1 MGSFNQPRRVGRRG
15 GRPRRVGWIATIGVA
30 TILATSFV
38 NAASMSPGLASARPG
53 STPRISSGPSRS
65 LQWALPASPVGRQ
78 LRWLIDVA
86 SHPPVSAAELRAHF
100 DATFLGQVTPK
111 EFNAALAS
119 LHVSGAWRIV
129 TLDAGVAAGVLDAN
143 VVSGGT
149 RFGVEIA
156 VDPKGLIGGLL
167 VQPSPALP
175 ALPTSWKALEA
186 RLSTL
191 APDVGFEAATLSP
204 RGACTPL
211 RTISPTTARP
221 LGSMFKLFVLGAVAH
236 AVKRGTASW
245 DQPVA
250 LEANLTSLPSGV
262 LQVDPAGTRFSL
274 AQFAE
279 IMISSSDNTAADRL
293 AALVGRQA
301 VETQVRAWSAHAPLD
316 MPFLRT
322 RELFVLK
329 YADYPHYADA
339 YLALPPT
346 SRAGYLTRV
355 VDEVPLSA
363 VDISASDLGTPRA
376 VDSIEWFASPS
387 DLCRAFTGLYAEAH
401 GPSAAPIAAAMSLND
416 GGLGLS
422 PKQWPEVWFK
432 GGSETGVLSLGY
444 LARDRRG
451 KVVVV
456 AVLLSDPRK
465 SIDEGTVA
473 PELLSIL
480 RGAFRLAS

>member
-1 MGSFNQPRRVGRRG
+1 MRNS
-15 GRPRRVGWIATIGVA
+15 
-30 TILATSFV
+30 S
-38 NAASMSPGLASARPG
+38 ASSP
-53 STPRISSGPSRS
+53 S
-65 LQWALPASPVGRQ
+65 LQWALPGSPVGRQ
-78 LRWLIDVA
+78 LDWLVAAA
-86 SHPPVSAAELRAHF
+86 SHPPVAAAELRAHF
-100 DATFLGQVTPK
+100 DATFLGQVSPK
-111 EFNAALAS
+111 EFNAAIAS

-129 TLDAGVAAGVLDAN
+129 TLDAGAAGVLDAN

-149 RFGVEIA
+149 RLGVEIA
-156 VDPKGLIGGLL
+156 VDSKGLIDGLL

-175 ALPTSWKALEA
+175 APPTSWKALEA
-186 RLSTL
+186 KLSTL
-191 APDVGFEAATLSP
+191 ASDVGFEAATLSP

-262 LQVDPAGTRFSL
+262 LHVDPAGTKFSL

-301 VETQVRAWSAHAPLD
+301 VESQVRAWSAHPSLD
-316 MPFLRT
+316 TPFLRT

-355 VDEVPLSA
+355 VDQVPLSA

-376 VDSIEWFASPS
+376 IDSIEWFASPS
-387 DLCRAFTGLYAEAH
+387 DLCRAFAGLYADAH

-422 PKQWPEVWFK
+422 PTQWPEVWFK
-432 GGSETGVLSLGY
+432 GGSETGVLTLGY
-444 LARDRRG
+444 LARDRQG

-456 AVLLSDPRK
+456 AVQLSDPRK
-465 SIDEGTVA
+465 SIDEATVA

-480 RGAFRLAS
+480 RGAFKLAS